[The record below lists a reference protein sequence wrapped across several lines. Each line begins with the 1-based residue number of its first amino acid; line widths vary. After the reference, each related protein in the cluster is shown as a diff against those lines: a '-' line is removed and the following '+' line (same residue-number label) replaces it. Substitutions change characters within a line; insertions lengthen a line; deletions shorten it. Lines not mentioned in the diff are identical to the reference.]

1 MAQNESNR
9 EFTFLAGPMS
19 HANALLE
26 RLGAR
31 SELLLVAAAGIAAL
45 VLLAAVTWSSGI
57 MAFAAVLA
65 YVLVRSAERPGSTT
79 AASRQAGDKDRGAE
93 RQAIVDGIPE
103 PAWMLDPDSVV
114 ICVNRYA
121 REIFPNL
128 RTGINISAAVRNPD
142 VIEAVARAVSS
153 NTIQTA
159 TLHERVP
166 IERRLS
172 AVVAPLK
179 LDTAQRGGPAVL
191 ITLRDLT
198 EQDRLAQ
205 MRADFVANASHELRT
220 PLASLRGF
228 VETLQGPAKNDP
240 TARERFLGIM
250 SAQADRMT
258 RLIDDLLSLSRV
270 EMRQHVAPTAIVDLA
285 GICSQAIQ
293 GLEPQANEAR
303 ITLAFQAGSQPFRVR
318 GDRDEL
324 LQVVQNLVQNAIK
337 YGREGGRV
345 EVRIGREEAPVGGG
359 FGRVSVSVID
369 DGFGIAAEHIPRLTE
384 RFYRVNA
391 AQSRDK
397 GGTGL
402 GLAIVKH
409 IVTRHGGVLSIA
421 SRVGSGSTFTFTL
434 NGIHL

>member
-9 EFTFLAGPMS
+9 DSSFVAGPMS

-26 RLGAR
+26 RLGTR
-31 SELLLVAAAGIAAL
+31 SKLLAVAAVGITLLVFLTAL
-45 VLLAAVTWSSGI
+45 TWSSGVL
-57 MAFAAVLA
+57 AFAAVLVFA
-65 YVLVRSAERPGSTT
+65 LVRSADQSGLPSSN
-79 AASRQAGDKDRGAE
+79 ASRLVTGRNRGAE
-93 RQAIVDGIPE
+93 RQAIVDAIPE
-103 PAWMLDPDSVV
+103 PAWMLDPKSIV
-114 ICVNRYA
+114 ICVNQQA

-128 RTGINISAAVRNPD
+128 RTGIQISVAVRNPD
-142 VIEAVARAVSS
+142 VIEAVARAVDTNSM
-153 NTIQTA
+153 QTA

-179 LDTAQRGGPAVL
+179 LDTARAGGPALL

-198 EQDRLAQ
+198 ELDRLAQ

-240 TARERFLGIM
+240 SARDRFLTIM
-250 SAQADRMT
+250 STQADRMT

-270 EMRQHVAPTAIVDLA
+270 EMRQHVAPTDVVDLV
-285 GICSQAIQ
+285 GVCSQAMQ
-293 GLEPQANEAR
+293 GLEPQALAAR
-303 ITLAFQAGSQPFRVR
+303 ITLEMHVGTQPRLVR

-345 EVRIGREEAPVGGG
+345 QVRIGSEAGG
-359 FGRVSVSVID
+359 VTVSVID
-369 DGFGIAAEHIPRLTE
+369 DGYGIAAEHIPRLTE

-409 IVTRHGGVLSIA
+409 IVNRHGGSLEIA
-421 SRVGSGSTFTFTL
+421 SKVGTGSTFKFTL
-434 NGIHL
+434 DSI